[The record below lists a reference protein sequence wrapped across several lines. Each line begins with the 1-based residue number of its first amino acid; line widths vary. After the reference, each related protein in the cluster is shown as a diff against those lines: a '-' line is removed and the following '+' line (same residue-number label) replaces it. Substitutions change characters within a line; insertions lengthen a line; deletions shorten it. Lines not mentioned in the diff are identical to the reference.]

1 MKAIIGGAAGVV
13 ALGGALLLANTRSTT
28 NSVQASNPAQTVAST
43 SAGMQVPVAVDCGEG
58 RQALIRPMA
67 PGQAYSQVE
76 CAPAPVPVAQPYA
89 ANYLVPP
96 GAYPVASGAYPVASG
111 AYPAVQQVPVQE
123 RVVYRDRVV
132 YQDRPVYRSS
142 GVRRTSS
149 ARRAS
154 YSPYQTAEQRRVRS
168 WKKSALIIGGSAAG
182 GAGVG
187 AILGGKSGAKKGAIV
202 GGVGGLVYDLATRN
216 K

>member
-1 MKAIIGGAAGVV
+1 MKAIIGGAVGAA
-13 ALGGALLLANTRSTT
+13 ALGGALLLANTRSTST
-28 NSVQASNPAQTVAST
+28 AVQASSPTPTVAST
-43 SAGMQVPVAVDCGEG
+43 SVNVPNGPMYVDCGEG
-58 RQALIRPMA
+58 RLALVKPVA
-67 PGQAYSQVE
+67 PGQAYSHVE
-76 CAPAPVPVAQPYA
+76 CTTAPVAMAPQAWGQN

-96 GAYPVASGAYPVASG
+96 GAYQLPQAQAEP
-111 AYPAVQQVPVQE
+111 
-123 RVVYRDRVV
+123 VVYRDRVV
-132 YQDRPVYRSS
+132 YRDQPVARTASRPA
-142 GVRRTSS
+142 RRTV
-149 ARRAS
+149 A
-154 YSPYQTAEQRRVRS
+154 YQTARTATYEKQGRS

>member
-1 MKAIIGGAAGVV
+1 MKAIVGGAIGAA
-13 ALGGALLLANTRSTT
+13 ALGGALLLANTRS
-28 NSVQASNPAQTVAST
+28 AAPAGPAATVAST
-43 SAGMQVPVAVDCGEG
+43 NLAQLGPLSVDCGVG
-58 RQALIRPMA
+58 RMALLKPVA

-76 CAPAPVPVAQPYA
+76 CVSSAAVIEPQAFAQPQGG
-89 ANYLVPP
+89 YLVQ
-96 GAYPVASGAYPVASG
+96 AS
-111 AYPAVQQVPVQE
+111 YPAQPAVQE

-132 YQDRPVYRSS
+132 ERPVARS
-142 GVRRTSS
+142 T
-149 ARRAS
+149 ARRSVTYA
-154 YSPYQTAEQRRVRS
+154 PARTEVKQGRS

-187 AILGGKSGAKKGAIV
+187 ALLGGGSGAKKGAIV